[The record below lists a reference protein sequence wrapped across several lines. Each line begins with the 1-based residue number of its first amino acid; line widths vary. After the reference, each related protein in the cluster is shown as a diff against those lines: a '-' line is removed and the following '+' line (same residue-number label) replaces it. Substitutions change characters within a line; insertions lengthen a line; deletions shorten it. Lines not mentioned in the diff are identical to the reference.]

1 MSIVYIFCDGGLGNR
16 LGSLFGGLHFSMVNN
31 KSPMIIWPENN
42 WCGCSFK
49 DLFDSDIPNT
59 DWGINLA
66 VNNKSECNFI
76 VHDFSQIKY
85 PVANIEENNF
95 KTSIKYKNTNNDI
108 FYYHNIIPD
117 YIDTDT
123 QILLLKSL
131 KINSNILNKVN
142 NFLEPYKEQ
151 IITGLHFRKTDFRTF
166 LDEDYYD
173 KIIKQNLDKIFFVC
187 SDDKQTELKF
197 KLNKNVIT
205 FEKNNYVNKLID
217 SDWNASIVDSEG
229 RSFIFNVNRSR
240 ESVIEAFIDMLIL
253 SKTNIITE
261 NSSTFLNFA
270 KLYGK
275 SIQCTQL

>member
-16 LGSLFGGLHFSMVNN
+16 LGSLFGGLYFSNTTGKTPIV
-31 KSPMIIWPENN
+31 IWPENN
-42 WCGCSFK
+42 WCGCSFG
-49 DLFDSDIPNT
+49 DLFESDIQSNN
-59 DWGINLA
+59 WGINF
-66 VNNKSECNFI
+66 SIESMSHCNFI
-76 VHDFSQIKY
+76 VHDSSQIKF
-85 PVANIEENNF
+85 PVTCIEENNF
-95 KTSIKYKNTNNDI
+95 ETHIKYKNSKEDI

-117 YIDTDT
+117 YIDTYT

-151 IITGLHFRKTDFRTF
+151 IINGLHFRKTDFRTF
-166 LDEDYYD
+166 LNEDHYEQ
-173 KIIKQNLDKIFFVC
+173 IIKQNFDKTFFVC

-197 KLNKNVIT
+197 KLNTNVIT
-205 FEKNNYVNKLID
+205 FEKNNYVNKLVD

-275 SIQCTQL
+275 TI

>member
-16 LGSLFGGLHFSMVNN
+16 LGSLFGGLYFSNTTGKTPIV
-31 KSPMIIWPENN
+31 IWPENN
-42 WCGCSFK
+42 WCGCSFE
-49 DLFDSDIPNT
+49 DLFESDIQTTN
-59 DWGINLA
+59 WGINFA
-66 VNNKSECNFI
+66 IQNKSHCNFI
-76 VHDFSQIKY
+76 VHDYSQITF
-85 PVANIEENNF
+85 PVTNIEKNNF
-95 KTSIKYKNTNNDI
+95 ETHIKYKNSKEDI
-108 FYYHNIIPD
+108 FYYHNTIPD
-117 YIDTDT
+117 YINIDT
-123 QILLLKSL
+123 QTILLKSL
-131 KINSNILNKVN
+131 KINSNIVN
-142 NFLEPYKEQ
+142 TVEDFIKPYKEK
-151 IITGLHFRKTDFRTF
+151 IINGLHFRKTDFRVF
-166 LDEDYYD
+166 LNEDHYEQ
-173 KIIKQNLDKIFFVC
+173 IIKQNLDKIFFVC

-197 KLNKNVIT
+197 KSNKNVIT

-275 SIQCTQL
+275 VSQCTQL

>member
-1 MSIVYIFCDGGLGNR
+1 MSTVYIFCDGGLGNR
-16 LGSLFGGLHFSMVNN
+16 LGSLFGGLYFSMLNN
-31 KSPMIIWPENN
+31 KTPIIIWPKNN
-42 WCGCSFK
+42 WCGCSFE
-49 DLFDSDIPNT
+49 DLFDSNIPNT

-85 PVANIEENNF
+85 PVAKIEENNF
-95 KTSIKYKNTNNDI
+95 KTFVKYKNTNNDI

-117 YIDTDT
+117 YIDINT

-131 KINSNILNKVN
+131 KINSNIVNKVE
-142 NFLEPYKEQ
+142 NFLKPYKEE
-151 IITGLHFRKTDFRTF
+151 IINGLHFRKTDFRIF
-166 LDEDYYD
+166 LNEDHYEQ
-173 KIIKQNLDKIFFVC
+173 IIKENFNKTFFVC
-187 SDDKQTELKF
+187 SDDKETELKF

-205 FEKNNYVNKLID
+205 FEKNNYVDKLID
-217 SDWNASIVDSEG
+217 SDWNASIIDSEG

-275 SIQCTQL
+275 IV